1 MVFEMKPNSTSKST
15 LAFVALLA
23 LLAVPIAGRTS
34 DLRDPATGKAPLLPA
49 GSRLRE
55 LPLTAVQIED
65 AFWSPRLE
73 VNRTRTLDH
82 VYKELEV
89 TGCVRNFDIASG
101 KAQGKFGGPWWA
113 DSDVYKWIEGASYIL
128 ALHPNAQL
136 ESRVDE
142 LIAKIAAAQQKDG
155 YLDTYVLLR
164 LPELKWKSLAFN
176 HEMFCAGSLFEA
188 AVAHNQATGKRSL
201 LEVALRL
208 ADHLDSTF
216 GPGKQAGIP
225 GHEEVELALVRLY
238 RLTGEKKYLRLA
250 QYFVDSRGQKPS
262 IFERQYD
269 QLPERQVDLLGH
281 PMSIKD
287 FYRRFF
293 LVNPAKFDT
302 SYSQDQLPA
311 REQRVAVGHA
321 VRAMYFYSGMADL
334 VYETGDAGL
343 WEALESLHDSVTNH
357 RMYVTGGIGPSER
370 NEGFT
375 ADYDLPN
382 ENAYQE
388 TCASAGMVFWNY
400 RMLKLTGDA
409 RYADVM
415 ELSLY
420 NALAA
425 GVSLTGDTFCYVTP
439 LASRG
444 DFKRDPWFPVPCCP
458 TTVARFLPALG
469 RYIYSESS
477 DGLWVNLFIAGQVN
491 AKLAGKK
498 VTLRQ
503 SGNYPWDGKIKLTVG
518 VEAPQDFVL
527 RVRVPGW
534 AAKADFEVNGKEF
547 SPRVVNGYAG
557 FRRSWSNGDTID
569 LTLPMAIQRLEANPQ
584 VVYDRGKTALRRGP
598 LIYCL
603 EQADQQSPLEQIILP
618 LGAQLE
624 GQYMSELLGGV
635 TVIKGQGL
643 LRPLEDWKDVLY
655 RPVHA
660 ATTRPLPVTAVPY
673 CVWGNRGLGKMAV
686 WIDAT
691 R

>member
-1 MVFEMKPNSTSKST
+1 VIEIMPNSTAKTALIIVT
-15 LAFVALLA
+15 LFTFLTAPVA
-23 LLAVPIAGRTS
+23 AGAADVLDS
-34 DLRDPATGKAPLLPA
+34 ATGKAPLLPA
-49 GSRLRE
+49 GTRLRE
-55 LPLTAVQIED
+55 LSLTAVEIED

-82 VYKELEV
+82 VYKELEL
-89 TGCVRNFDIASG
+89 TECIRNFDIAGG

-136 ESRVDE
+136 ESKVDE
-142 LIAKIAAAQQKDG
+142 LIAKIAAAQQAKG
-155 YLDTYVLLR
+155 YLDTYVQLR
-164 LPELKWKSLAFN
+164 LPDLKWKSLAFN

-201 LEVALRL
+201 LEIALRL

-238 RLTGEKKYLRLA
+238 RLTGEKRYLRLA
-250 QYFVDSRGQKPS
+250 EYFVDSRGQKPS
-262 IFERQYD
+262 IFERQYE

-293 LVNPAKFDT
+293 LVNPSKFDT

-343 WEALESLHDSVTNH
+343 WETLESLHDSVTNH

-382 ENAYQE
+382 EDAYQE

-444 DFKRDPWFPVPCCP
+444 DFKRDPWFGVPCCP

-469 RYIYSESS
+469 RYIYSESP

-491 AKLAGKK
+491 ANVAGKK

-503 SGNYPWDGKIKLTVG
+503 SGNYPWDGKIKFTMG

-527 RVRVPGW
+527 RVRIPGW
-534 AAKADFEVNGKEF
+534 AARADFEVNGKKF
-547 SPRVVNGYAG
+547 SPRVVNGYAEI
-557 FRRSWSNGDTID
+557 RRPWSNGATLE
-569 LTLPMAIQRLEANPQ
+569 LTLPMDVQRLEANPQ
-584 VVYDRGKTALRRGP
+584 VVYDHGKSAVRRGP

-603 EQADQQSPLEQIILP
+603 EQADQTAPLDEIILP
-618 LGAQLE
+618 LGAPLE
-624 GQYMSELLGGV
+624 SQNMPDLLGGI
-635 TVIKGQGL
+635 TVVKGQGL
-643 LRPLEDWKDVLY
+643 LRPLDDWKSVLY
-655 RPVHA
+655 QRA
-660 ATTRPLPVTAVPY
+660 RTANTQPLRVTAVPY

-686 WIDAT
+686 WIDT
-691 R
+691 TP

>member
-1 MVFEMKPNSTSKST
+1 
-15 LAFVALLA
+15 
-23 LLAVPIAGRTS
+23 
-34 DLRDPATGKAPLLPA
+34 
-49 GSRLRE
+49 
-55 LPLTAVQIED
+55 VQIQD
-65 AFWSPRLE
+65 AFWSPRLQ

-82 VYKELEV
+82 VYQELEL
-89 TGCVRNFDIASG
+89 TGCIRNFDVAAG
-101 KAQGKFGGPWWA
+101 KVQAKFGGPWWA
-113 DSDVYKWIEGASYIL
+113 DSDVYKWLEGASYIL
-128 ALHPNAQL
+128 ALHPDSRL
-136 ESRVDE
+136 ESKVDE
-142 LIAKIAAAQQKDG
+142 LIAKIAAAQEKDG
-155 YLDTYVLLR
+155 YLDTYVQLK
-164 LPELKWKSLAFN
+164 LPDLKWKSLAFN
-176 HEMFCAGSLFEA
+176 HEMFCAGSLIEA
-188 AVAHNQATGKRSL
+188 AVAHNQGTGKRSL

-238 RLTGEKKYLRLA
+238 RLTHEKRYLQLA
-250 QYFVDSRGQKPS
+250 QYFIDSRGQKPS
-262 IFERQYD
+262 IFERQYR
-269 QLPERQVDLLGH
+269 QLPERKVDLLGH
-281 PMSIKD
+281 SMSIKD

-302 SYSQDQLPA
+302 SYSQDQLPV
-311 REQRVAVGHA
+311 RQQRVAVGHA
-321 VRAMYFYSGMADL
+321 VRAMYLYSGMADL
-334 VYETGDAGL
+334 VYETGDPGL

-375 ADYDLPN
+375 DDYDLPN
-382 ENAYQE
+382 EDAYQE

-409 RYADVM
+409 RYADIM

-444 DFKRDPWFPVPCCP
+444 DFKRDPWFGVPCCP
-458 TTVARFLPALG
+458 TTIARFLPALG
-469 RYIYSESS
+469 CYIYSESA

-491 AKLAGKK
+491 ANLAGKK

-518 VEAPQDFVL
+518 VEAPQDFIL
-527 RVRVPGW
+527 RVRIPGW
-534 AAKADFEVNGKEF
+534 AAKADFQVNGERF

-557 FRRSWSNGDTID
+557 IHRAWSNGDTID
-569 LTLPMAIQRLEANPQ
+569 LTLPMDIQRLEANPR
-584 VVYDRGKTALRRGP
+584 VLYDHGKTALRRGP

-603 EQADQQSPLEQIILP
+603 EQADQEAPLEQIILP
-618 LGAQLE
+618 LGAQLD
-624 GQYMSELLGGV
+624 GQFGPELLGGI

-643 LRPLEDWKDVLY
+643 LRPLDDWKDVLY
-655 RPVHA
+655 QPARPA
-660 ATTRPLPVTAVPY
+660 NAKPLPVTAVPY
-673 CVWGNRGLGKMAV
+673 CIWGNRGLGKMAV

>member
-1 MVFEMKPNSTSKST
+1 MEIKTMLSSNAKSVLT
-15 LAFVALLA
+15 VTALLVLMA
-23 LLAVPIAGRTS
+23 IPFAGRTAGGQ
-34 DLRDPATGKAPLLPA
+34 DPAKGKAALLPA
-49 GSRLRE
+49 GSRLTE
-55 LPLTAVQIED
+55 LPLAAVQIQD
-65 AFWSPRLE
+65 TFWSPRLE

-82 VYKELEV
+82 VYKELEA
-89 TGCVRNFDIASG
+89 TECIRNFDIASG
-101 KAQGKFGGPWWA
+101 KVQAKFGGPWWG

-128 ALHPNAQL
+128 ALHPDARL
-136 ESRVDE
+136 ESKVDG

-155 YLDTYVLLR
+155 YLDTYIQLN
-164 LPELKWKSLAFN
+164 LPDLKWKSLAFN

-238 RLTGEKKYLRLA
+238 RLTHEKRYLQLA
-250 QYFVDSRGQKPS
+250 QYFIDSRGQKPS
-262 IFERQYD
+262 IFERQYER
-269 QLPERQVDLLGH
+269 LPARKVDLLGH
-281 PMSIKD
+281 PMDIKD

-293 LVNPAKFDT
+293 LINPAKFDT
-302 SYSQDQLPA
+302 SYSQDQLPV
-311 REQRVAVGHA
+311 RQQRVAVGHA
-321 VRAMYFYSGMADL
+321 VRAMYLYSGMADL
-334 VYETGDAGL
+334 VYETGDEGL
-343 WEALESLHDSVTNH
+343 WEALESLHDSVTLH

-382 ENAYQE
+382 EDAYQE
-388 TCASAGMVFWNY
+388 TCASAGMVLWNY

-409 RYADVM
+409 RYADTM

-444 DFKRDPWFPVPCCP
+444 DFKRDPWFGVPCCP
-458 TTVARFLPALG
+458 TTIARFVPALG
-469 RYIYSESS
+469 RYIYSESP

-491 AKLAGKK
+491 ANVAGKK

-503 SGNYPWDGKIKLTVG
+503 SGNYPWDGKIKFTVG
-518 VEAPQDFVL
+518 VEAPQDFAI
-527 RVRVPGW
+527 RVRIPGW
-534 AAKADFEVNGKEF
+534 APSADFQVNGEKF
-547 SPRVVNGYAG
+547 SPHVVNGYAEI
-557 FRRSWSNGDTID
+557 RRSWSNGDTID
-569 LTLPMAIQRLEANPQ
+569 LTLPMDIQRIEANPQ
-584 VVYDRGKTALRRGP
+584 VLYDHGKTALRRGP
-598 LIYCL
+598 LFYCL
-603 EQADQQSPLEQIILP
+603 EQADQEAPVEQIILP

-624 GQYMSELLGGV
+624 SQYAPGLLGGI

-643 LRPLEDWKDVLY
+643 LRPLDDWKDVLY
-655 RPVHA
+655 QPVHP
-660 ATTRPLPVTAVPY
+660 ATTQPVPITAVPY
-673 CVWGNRGLGKMAV
+673 CIWGNRGLGKMAV
-686 WIDAT
+686 WLNT
-691 R
+691 TP

>member
-1 MVFEMKPNSTSKST
+1 MPNSTAKTALIIVT
-15 LAFVALLA
+15 LFTFLTAPVAA
-23 LLAVPIAGRTS
+23 RTADVQDS
-34 DLRDPATGKAPLLPA
+34 ATVKAPLLPA
-49 GSRLRE
+49 GARLRE
-55 LPLTAVQIED
+55 LPLTAVEIED

-82 VYKELEV
+82 VYKELEL
-89 TGCVRNFDIASG
+89 TGCIRNFDIAGG

-136 ESRVDE
+136 ESKVDE
-142 LIAKIAAAQQKDG
+142 LIRKIAAAQQKDG

-164 LPELKWKSLAFN
+164 LPDLKWKSLAFN

-201 LEVALRL
+201 LEIALRL

-238 RLTGEKKYLRLA
+238 RLTGEKRYLRLA
-250 QYFVDSRGQKPS
+250 EYFVNSRGQKPS
-262 IFERQYD
+262 IFERQYE

-293 LVNPAKFDT
+293 LVNPSKFDT

-343 WEALESLHDSVTNH
+343 WEALESLHDSVTDH

-382 ENAYQE
+382 EDAYQE

-444 DFKRDPWFPVPCCP
+444 DFKRDPWFGVPCCP

-469 RYIYSESS
+469 RYIYSESP
-477 DGLWVNLFIAGQVN
+477 DGLWVNLFIAGQAN
-491 AKLAGKK
+491 ANVAGEK

-503 SGNYPWDGKIKLTVG
+503 SGNYPWDGKIKFTIG

-527 RVRVPGW
+527 RVRIPGW
-534 AAKADFEVNGKEF
+534 AARADFEVNGKKF
-547 SPRVVNGYAG
+547 SPRVVNGYAEI
-557 FRRSWSNGDTID
+557 RRPWSNGATVE
-569 LTLPMAIQRLEANPQ
+569 LTLPMEVQRLEANPQ
-584 VVYDRGKTALRRGP
+584 VVYDHGKSAVRRGP

-603 EQADQQSPLEQIILP
+603 EQADQTAPLDEIILP

-624 GQYMSELLGGV
+624 SQNMPDLLGGI
-635 TVIKGQGL
+635 TVVKGQGL
-643 LRPLEDWKDVLY
+643 LRPLDDWKSVLY
-655 RPVHA
+655 QRA
-660 ATTRPLPVTAVPY
+660 RTANTQPLRVTAVPY

-686 WIDAT
+686 WLDT
-691 R
+691 TP

>member
-1 MVFEMKPNSTSKST
+1 MVLEMMLNSTAKSA
-15 LAFVALLA
+15 LGFIASFALLVVP
-23 LLAVPIAGRTS
+23 LARTTG
-34 DLRDPATGKAPLLPA
+34 DLQNSTTGAARLLPA
-49 GSRLRE
+49 SSRLRE
-55 LPLTAVQIED
+55 LPLTAVQIQD
-65 AFWSPRLE
+65 PFWSPRLE
-73 VNRTRTLDH
+73 VNRTRTLEH
-82 VYKELEV
+82 VYKELDV
-89 TGCVRNFDIASG
+89 TGCIQNFDLASG
-101 KAQGKFGGPWWA
+101 KAEGKFGGPWWA

-128 ALHPNAQL
+128 ALHPDAQL
-136 ESRVDE
+136 ESKVDE

-155 YLDTYVLLR
+155 YLDTYVQLN
-164 LPELKWKSLAFN
+164 LPDLKWKSLAFN
-176 HEMFCAGSLFEA
+176 HEMFCAGSLLEA
-188 AVAHNQATGKRSL
+188 AVAHHQATGKRSL

-238 RLTGEKKYLRLA
+238 RLTGEKRYLRLA
-250 QYFVDSRGQKPS
+250 QYFIDSRGQKPS
-262 IFERQYD
+262 IFERQYE
-269 QLPERQVDLLGH
+269 QLPERRVELLGH

-302 SYSQDQLPA
+302 SYSQDQLPV
-311 REQRVAVGHA
+311 RQQRVAVGHA
-321 VRAMYFYSGMADL
+321 VRAMYLYSGMADL
-334 VYETGDAGL
+334 VYESGDSGL
-343 WEALESLHDSVTNH
+343 WEALQSLHDSVTNH

-382 ENAYQE
+382 EDAYQE

-409 RYADVM
+409 RYADIM

-444 DFKRDPWFPVPCCP
+444 DFKRDPWFGVPCCP

-469 RYIYSESS
+469 RYIYSESP

-491 AKLAGKK
+491 AKPVGKK

-518 VEAPQDFVL
+518 VEAPQEFVL
-527 RVRVPGW
+527 RVRIPGW
-534 AAKADFEVNGKEF
+534 ATKADFQVNGEKL
-547 SPRVVNGYAG
+547 SPHVVNGYAEIH
-557 FRRSWSNGDTID
+557 RTWSNGDTID
-569 LTLPMAIQRLEANPQ
+569 LTLPMEIQRLEANPQ
-584 VVYDRGKTALRRGP
+584 VVYDHGKTALRRGP

-603 EQADQQSPLEQIILP
+603 EQADQKAPLEQIILP

-624 GQYMSELLGGV
+624 GQYMPELLGGI

-643 LRPLEDWKDVLY
+643 LRPLDDWKTVLY
-655 RPVHA
+655 RPA
-660 ATTRPLPVTAVPY
+660 RTANTSPLPVTAVPY

-686 WIDAT
+686 WIDTT

>member
-1 MVFEMKPNSTSKST
+1 MVFEMTPNSIAKSVLT
-15 LAFVALLA
+15 LAALFAWLA
-23 LLAVPIAGRTS
+23 APAAGRTG
-34 DLRDPATGKAPLLPA
+34 DVQNPATGKAPLLPA

-55 LPLTAVQIED
+55 LPLTAVEIED

-89 TGCVRNFDIASG
+89 TGCIRNFDIVSG

-164 LPELKWKSLAFN
+164 LPDLKWKSLAFN

-201 LEVALRL
+201 LQIALRL
-208 ADHLDSTF
+208 ADHLDATF

-238 RLTGEKKYLRLA
+238 RLTGEKRYLRLA

-269 QLPERQVDLLGH
+269 QLPERQVELLGH

-293 LVNPAKFDT
+293 LVNPSKFDT
-302 SYSQDQLPA
+302 SYSQDQLPV
-311 REQRVAVGHA
+311 RQQRVAVGHA
-321 VRAMYFYSGMADL
+321 VRAMYLYSGMADL

-388 TCASAGMVFWNY
+388 TCASAGIVFWNY

-444 DFKRDPWFPVPCCP
+444 DFKRDPWFGVPCCP

-469 RYIYSESS
+469 RYIYSESP
-477 DGLWVNLFIAGQVN
+477 DGLWVNLFIAGQLN
-491 AKLAGKK
+491 ANLAGKK

-503 SGNYPWDGKIKLTVG
+503 SGNYPWDGKIKFTIG

-527 RVRVPGW
+527 RVRIPGW
-534 AAKADFEVNGKEF
+534 AARADFEVNGTKF
-547 SPRVVNGYAG
+547 SPRVVNGYAE
-557 FRRSWSNGDTID
+557 FRRSWSNGDTIE
-569 LTLPMAIQRLEANPQ
+569 LTLPMGIQRLEANPQ
-584 VVYDRGKTALRRGP
+584 VLYDRGKTALRRGP
-598 LIYCL
+598 LVYCL
-603 EQADQQSPLEQIILP
+603 EQADQEGPLEQITVP
-618 LGAQLE
+618 VEAQLE
-624 GQYMSELLGGV
+624 SQFAPQLLGGI

-643 LRPLEDWKDVLY
+643 LHPLDDWKNALY
-655 RPVHA
+655 QPVR
-660 ATTRPLPVTAVPY
+660 TPGNKPLSVTAVPY

-686 WIDAT
+686 WIDTAQ
-691 R
+691 

>member
-1 MVFEMKPNSTSKST
+1 MPNSTAKTALIIVT
-15 LAFVALLA
+15 LFTFLTAPVA
-23 LLAVPIAGRTS
+23 AGAADVLDS
-34 DLRDPATGKAPLLPA
+34 ATGKAPLLPA
-49 GSRLRE
+49 GTRLRE
-55 LPLTAVQIED
+55 LSLTAVEIED

-82 VYKELEV
+82 VYKELEL
-89 TGCVRNFDIASG
+89 TECIRNFDIAGG

-136 ESRVDE
+136 ESKVDE
-142 LIAKIAAAQQKDG
+142 LIAKIAAAQQAKG
-155 YLDTYVLLR
+155 YLDTYVQLR
-164 LPELKWKSLAFN
+164 LPDLKWKSLAFN

-201 LEVALRL
+201 LEIALRL

-238 RLTGEKKYLRLA
+238 RLTGEKRYLRLA
-250 QYFVDSRGQKPS
+250 EYFVDSRGQKPS
-262 IFERQYD
+262 IFERQYE

-293 LVNPAKFDT
+293 LVNPSKFDT

-343 WEALESLHDSVTNH
+343 WETLESLHDSVTNH

-382 ENAYQE
+382 EDAYQE

-444 DFKRDPWFPVPCCP
+444 DFKRDPWFGVPCCP

-469 RYIYSESS
+469 RYIYSESP

-491 AKLAGKK
+491 ANVAGKK

-503 SGNYPWDGKIKLTVG
+503 SGNYPWDGKIKFTMG

-527 RVRVPGW
+527 RVRIPGW
-534 AAKADFEVNGKEF
+534 AARADFEVNGKKF
-547 SPRVVNGYAG
+547 SPRVVNGYAEI
-557 FRRSWSNGDTID
+557 RRPWSNGATLE
-569 LTLPMAIQRLEANPQ
+569 LTLPMDVQRLEANPQ
-584 VVYDRGKTALRRGP
+584 VVYDHGKSAVRRGP

-603 EQADQQSPLEQIILP
+603 EQADQTAPLDEIILP
-618 LGAQLE
+618 LGAPLE
-624 GQYMSELLGGV
+624 SQNMPDLLGGI
-635 TVIKGQGL
+635 TVVKGQGL
-643 LRPLEDWKDVLY
+643 LRPLDDWKSVLY
-655 RPVHA
+655 QRA
-660 ATTRPLPVTAVPY
+660 RTANTQPLRVTAVPY

-686 WIDAT
+686 WIDT
-691 R
+691 TP

>member
-1 MVFEMKPNSTSKST
+1 MVLKMMLSSNAKSVVIVT
-15 LAFVALLA
+15 ALLA
-23 LLAVPIAGRTS
+23 LLAVPPTGRS
-34 DLRDPATGKAPLLPA
+34 GGVQNPASGKADLLPA
-49 GSRLRE
+49 GARLRE
-55 LPLTAVQIED
+55 LPLTAVQIQD

-82 VYKELEV
+82 VYKELEL
-89 TGCVRNFDIASG
+89 TGCIRNFDIAAA
-101 KAQGKFGGPWWA
+101 KAQGNFGGPWWA

-128 ALHPNAQL
+128 ALHPDARL
-136 ESRVDE
+136 DSRLDE

-155 YLDTYVLLR
+155 YLDTYVQLR
-164 LPELKWKSLAFN
+164 LPDLKWKSLAFN
-176 HEMFCAGSLFEA
+176 HEMFCAGSLLEA
-188 AVAHNQATGKRSL
+188 AVAHNQATRKRSL

-238 RLTGEKKYLRLA
+238 RLTGEERYLRLA
-250 QYFVDSRGQKPS
+250 QYFIDSRGQKPS

-269 QLPERQVDLLGH
+269 QLPERRVELLGH

-302 SYSQDQLPA
+302 SYSQDQLPV
-311 REQRVAVGHA
+311 RQQRVAVGHA
-321 VRAMYFYSGMADL
+321 VRAMYLYSGMADL
-334 VYETGDAGL
+334 VYETGDPGL

-409 RYADVM
+409 RYADIM

-439 LASRG
+439 LASQG
-444 DFKRDPWFPVPCCP
+444 DFKRDPWFGVPCCP
-458 TTVARFLPALG
+458 TTIARFLPALG
-469 RYIYSESS
+469 RYIYSESP
-477 DGLWVNLFIAGQVN
+477 DGLWVHLFIGGQVN
-491 AKLAGKK
+491 AKVGGKK

-503 SGNYPWDGKIKLTVG
+503 SGNYPWEGKVKLTVG

-527 RVRVPGW
+527 RVRIPGW
-534 AAKADFEVNGKEF
+534 AGRADFQVNGERF
-547 SPRVVNGYAG
+547 SPHVEHGYAEL
-557 FRRSWSNGDTID
+557 RRSWSSGDTVD
-569 LTLPMAIQRLEANPQ
+569 LTLPMDIQRLEANPQ
-584 VVYDRGKTALRRGP
+584 VLYDRGKSALRRGP

-603 EQADQQSPLEQIILP
+603 EQADQEAPVDQIVLP
-618 LGAQLE
+618 LGVTLE
-624 GQYMSELLGGV
+624 DQYMPELLGGIR
-635 TVIKGQGL
+635 VIKAQGL
-643 LRPLEDWKDVLY
+643 LRPLEGWNGVLY
-655 RPVHA
+655 QPVA
-660 ATTRPLPVTAVPY
+660 PAKASPLTVTAVPY

>member
-1 MVFEMKPNSTSKST
+1 MVLKMTLNSNAKSV
-15 LAFVALLA
+15 LIVMALLA
-23 LLAVPIAGRTS
+23 LLAAPLRGRS
-34 DLRDPATGKAPLLPA
+34 RDVQDPGTGKADLLPP

-55 LPLTAVQIED
+55 LPLTAVQIQD
-65 AFWSPRLE
+65 AFWSPRLA
-73 VNRTRTLDH
+73 VNRTSTLDH
-82 VYKELEV
+82 VHKQLEL
-89 TGCVRNFDIASG
+89 TGCIRNFDIAAG
-101 KAQGKFGGPWWA
+101 EAQGNFGGPWWA

-155 YLDTYVLLR
+155 YLDTYVLLKI
-164 LPELKWKSLAFN
+164 PDLKWKSLAFN

-238 RLTGEKKYLRLA
+238 RLTGEKRYLRLA

-262 IFERQYD
+262 IFERQYE
-269 QLPERQVDLLGH
+269 QLPETPVDLLGH

-293 LVNPAKFDT
+293 LVNPAHFDT
-302 SYSQDQLPA
+302 SYSQDQVPA
-311 REQRVAVGHA
+311 REQRAAVGHA
-321 VRAMYFYSGMADL
+321 VRAMYFYSAMADL
-334 VYETGDAGL
+334 VYETGDQGL
-343 WEALESLHDSVTNH
+343 WEALESVHNSVTNH

-382 ENAYQE
+382 ADAYQE

-409 RYADVM
+409 RYADIM

-444 DFKRDPWFPVPCCP
+444 DFKRDPWFGVPCCP
-458 TTVARFLPALG
+458 TTIARFLPALG
-469 RYIYSESS
+469 RYIYSESP
-477 DGLWVNLFIAGQVN
+477 DGLWVNLFIAGQVSTI
-491 AKLAGKK
+491 LAGKK
-498 VTLRQ
+498 VTLEQ
-503 SGNYPWDGKIKLTVG
+503 SDNYPWDGKIKFKVG
-518 VEAPQDFVL
+518 VEAPQDFAVHI
-527 RVRVPGW
+527 RIPGW
-534 AAKADFEVNGKEF
+534 ATGAEFVVNAEKI
-547 SPRVVNGYAG
+547 SPPVANGYARI
-557 FRRSWSNGDTID
+557 RRSWSNGDTIEMV
-569 LTLPMAIQRLEANPQ
+569 LPMDIQRLEANPQ
-584 VVYDRGKTALRRGP
+584 VLYDHGKVALRRGP
-598 LIYCL
+598 LLYCL
-603 EQADQQSPLEQIILP
+603 EQADQEAPVDQIILP
-618 LGAQLE
+618 LEARLE
-624 GQYMSELLGGV
+624 SQYRPELLGGLV
-635 TVIKGQGL
+635 VIRGQGIS
-643 LRPLEDWKDVLY
+643 RPLDDWKDVLY
-655 RPVHA
+655 RSLRSA
-660 ATTRPLPVTAVPY
+660 NTRPVTVTAVPY
-673 CVWGNRGLGKMAV
+673 CIWGNRGLGKMAV
-686 WIDAT
+686 WLNTAP
-691 R
+691 

>member
-1 MVFEMKPNSTSKST
+1 MKPNSTTRSVPA
-15 LAFVALLA
+15 LIALVALLA
-23 LLAVPIAGRTS
+23 APIAGRTR
-34 DLRDPATGKAPLLPA
+34 DIPDPATGKAPLLPS
-49 GSRLRE
+49 GSRLSE

-82 VYKELEV
+82 VYKELEL
-89 TGCVRNFDIASG
+89 TGCIRNFDIASG

-128 ALHPNAQL
+128 ALHPNDQL
-136 ESRVDE
+136 ESKVDE
-142 LIAKIAAAQQKDG
+142 LIAKIGAAQQQNG
-155 YLDTYVLLR
+155 YLDTYVQLR
-164 LPELKWKSLAFN
+164 LPDLKWKSLAFN
-176 HEMFCAGSLFEA
+176 HEMFCAGSLLEA

-201 LEVALRL
+201 LQIALRL
-208 ADHLDSTF
+208 ADHLDATF

-238 RLTGEKKYLRLA
+238 RLTGEKRYLRLA
-250 QYFVDSRGQKPS
+250 QYFIDSRGQKPS

-269 QLPERQVDLLGH
+269 QLPERQVDLLGR

-293 LVNPAKFDT
+293 LVNPSKFDT

-343 WEALESLHDSVTNH
+343 WEALESVHDSVTNH

-444 DFKRDPWFPVPCCP
+444 DFKRDPWFGVPCCP

-469 RYIYSESS
+469 RYIYSESP

-491 AKLAGKK
+491 ANLAGKK

-503 SGNYPWDGKIKLTVG
+503 SGNYPWDGKIKFTIG

-527 RVRVPGW
+527 RVRVPRW
-534 AAKADFEVNGKEF
+534 ATRVDFEVDGKGF
-547 SPRVVNGYAG
+547 SPRVVNGYAEIH
-557 FRRSWSNGDTID
+557 RSWSNGDTVD
-569 LTLPMAIQRLEANPQ
+569 VTLPMDIQRLEANPQ
-584 VVYDRGKTALRRGP
+584 VLYDRGKTALRRGP
-598 LIYCL
+598 LVYCL
-603 EQADQQSPLEQIILP
+603 EQSDQEAPIDEIILP

-624 GQYMSELLGGV
+624 SLNMPELLGGI

-643 LRPLEDWKDVLY
+643 VRPLDDWKNLLY
-655 RPVHA
+655 QR
-660 ATTRPLPVTAVPY
+660 TRTANAQPLRVIAVPY

-686 WIDAT
+686 WIDT
-691 R
+691 TP

>member
-1 MVFEMKPNSTSKST
+1 MVFKMMLSSNAKSVLIVT
-15 LAFVALLA
+15 ALLA
-23 LLAVPIAGRTS
+23 LLAAPFTGRS
-34 DLRDPATGKAPLLPA
+34 RGVQDPASGKADLLPA

-55 LPLTAVQIED
+55 LPLTAVQVQD

-82 VYKELEV
+82 VYKELEL
-89 TGCVRNFDIASG
+89 TGCIRNFDIAAG
-101 KAQGKFGGPWWA
+101 KAQGNFGGPWWA

-128 ALHPNAQL
+128 ALHPDARL

-142 LIAKIAAAQQKDG
+142 LIAMIAAAQQKDG
-155 YLDTYVLLR
+155 YLDTYVQLK
-164 LPELKWKSLAFN
+164 LPDLKWKSLAFN
-176 HEMFCAGSLFEA
+176 HEMFCAGSLLEA

-201 LEVALRL
+201 LEIALRL

-238 RLTGEKKYLRLA
+238 RLTGEKRYLRLA

-262 IFERQYD
+262 IFERQYE
-269 QLPERQVDLLGH
+269 QLPERKVELLGH

-302 SYSQDQLPA
+302 SYSQDQLPV

-321 VRAMYFYSGMADL
+321 VRAMYLYSGMADL
-334 VYETGDAGL
+334 VYETGDPGL

-357 RMYVTGGIGPSER
+357 RMYVTGGIGPSEH

-409 RYADVM
+409 RYADIM

-444 DFKRDPWFPVPCCP
+444 DFKRDPWFGVPCCP
-458 TTVARFLPALG
+458 TTIARFLPALG
-469 RYIYSESS
+469 RYIYSESP

-534 AAKADFEVNGKEF
+534 ASRADFQVNGEKL
-547 SPRVVNGYAG
+547 SPRVVNGYAEI
-557 FRRSWSNGDTID
+557 RRSWSNGDTVD
-569 LTLPMAIQRLEANPQ
+569 LTLPMDIKRLEANPQ
-584 VVYDRGKTALRRGP
+584 VLYDRGKSALRRGP

-603 EQADQQSPLEQIILP
+603 EQADQEAPVDQIVLP

-624 GQYMSELLGGV
+624 DQFMPELLGGI
-635 TVIKGQGL
+635 TVIKGEGL
-643 LRPLEDWKDVLY
+643 LRPLEGWNNVLY
-655 RPVHA
+655 RPV
-660 ATTRPLPVTAVPY
+660 RPAKPRPFPVTAVPY

-686 WIDAT
+686 WMDT
-691 R
+691 TP

>member
-1 MVFEMKPNSTSKST
+1 MVFEMKPHSTTKP
-15 LAFVALLA
+15 LLA
-23 LLAVPIAGRTS
+23 LVALFAFLAAPAAAGTAEVQDS
-34 DLRDPATGKAPLLPA
+34 ATGKAALLPA
-49 GSRLRE
+49 GSRLHE
-55 LPLTAVQIED
+55 LPLTAVEIAD

-82 VYKELEV
+82 VYKELEL
-89 TGCVRNFDIASG
+89 TGCIRNFEIAGG

-136 ESRVDE
+136 ESKVDE
-142 LIAKIAAAQQKDG
+142 LIRKIAAAQQTNG
-155 YLDTYVLLR
+155 YLDTYVLMR
-164 LPELKWKSLAFN
+164 LPDLKWKSLAFN

-201 LEVALRL
+201 LEIALRL
-208 ADHLDSTF
+208 ADHLDATF

-269 QLPERQVDLLGH
+269 QLPERQVDLLGR

-293 LVNPAKFDT
+293 LVNPSKFDT

-375 ADYDLPN
+375 VDYDLPN
-382 ENAYQE
+382 EDAYQE

-400 RMLKLTGDA
+400 RMLKLTGDS

-444 DFKRDPWFPVPCCP
+444 DFERDPWFGVPCCP

-469 RYIYSESS
+469 RYVYSESP

-491 AKLAGKK
+491 ANLAGKR
-498 VTLRQ
+498 VMLRQ
-503 SGNYPWDGKIKLTVG
+503 TGNYPWDGKIKFTIG

-534 AAKADFEVNGKEF
+534 AERADFQLNGEKL
-547 SPRVVNGYAG
+547 SPRVVNGYAEI
-557 FRRSWSNGDTID
+557 RRSWSNGDAVD
-569 LTLPMAIQRLEANPQ
+569 LTLPMDIQRLEANPH
-584 VVYDRGKTALRRGP
+584 VEYDHGKSAVRRGP

-603 EQADQQSPLEQIILP
+603 EQADQKAPLDEIILP

-624 GQYMSELLGGV
+624 SQFAPQLLGGI
-635 TVIKGQGL
+635 TVVKGQGL
-643 LRPLEDWKDVLY
+643 LRPLDDWKNTLY
-655 RPVHA
+655 QRARA
-660 ATTRPLPVTAVPY
+660 ANTQPLRVTAVPY

-686 WIDAT
+686 WVDTAP
-691 R
+691 

>member
-1 MVFEMKPNSTSKST
+1 M
-15 LAFVALLA
+15 
-23 LLAVPIAGRTS
+23 
-34 DLRDPATGKAPLLPA
+34 
-49 GSRLRE
+49 
-55 LPLTAVQIED
+55 QIED

-136 ESRVDE
+136 ESKVDE
-142 LIAKIAAAQQKDG
+142 LIARIAAAQQKDG
-155 YLDTYVLLR
+155 YLDTYVQLN
-164 LPELKWKSLAFN
+164 LPDLKWKSLAFN
-176 HEMFCAGSLFEA
+176 HEMFCAGSLLEA
-188 AVAHNQATGKRSL
+188 AVAHHQATGKRSL

-238 RLTGEKKYLRLA
+238 RLTGEKRYLRLA
-250 QYFVDSRGQKPS
+250 QYFIDSRGQKPS
-262 IFERQYD
+262 IFERQYE
-269 QLPERQVDLLGH
+269 QLPERKVELLGH

-293 LVNPAKFDT
+293 LVNPARFDT
-302 SYSQDQLPA
+302 SYSQDQLPV
-311 REQRVAVGHA
+311 RQQRVAVGHA

-343 WEALESLHDSVTNH
+343 WDALQSLHDSVTNH

-382 ENAYQE
+382 EDAYQE

-409 RYADVM
+409 RYADIM

-444 DFKRDPWFPVPCCP
+444 DFKRDPWFGVPCCP

-469 RYIYSESS
+469 RYKYNESP

-498 VTLRQ
+498 VTLQQ

-518 VEAPQDFVL
+518 VEAPQGFVL

-534 AAKADFEVNGKEF
+534 AEGADFQVNGKEF
-547 SPRVVNGYAG
+547 SPRVDE
-557 FRRSWSNGDTID
+557 R
-569 LTLPMAIQRLEANPQ
+569 
-584 VVYDRGKTALRRGP
+584 LRRVPP
-598 LIYCL
+598 LL
-603 EQADQQSPLEQIILP
+603 VE
-618 LGAQLE
+618 
-624 GQYMSELLGGV
+624 
-635 TVIKGQGL
+635 
-643 LRPLEDWKDVLY
+643 
-655 RPVHA
+655 
-660 ATTRPLPVTAVPY
+660 
-673 CVWGNRGLGKMAV
+673 RGH
-686 WIDAT
+686 D
-691 R
+691 

>member
-1 MVFEMKPNSTSKST
+1 MVLEMMLNSTAKST
-15 LAFVALLA
+15 LAFIASFALWVAPL
-23 LLAVPIAGRTS
+23 AGRTG
-34 DLRDPATGKAPLLPA
+34 DLQDSATGVARLLPA
-49 GSRLRE
+49 ASRLRE
-55 LPLTAVQIED
+55 LPLTAVQIQD
-65 AFWSPRLE
+65 PFWSPRLE
-73 VNRTRTLDH
+73 VNRTQTLEH

-89 TGCVRNFDIASG
+89 TGCIRNFDLASG
-101 KAQGKFGGPWWA
+101 KAEGKFGGPWWA

-136 ESRVDE
+136 ESTMEE

-155 YLDTYVLLR
+155 YLDTYVQLN
-164 LPELKWKSLAFN
+164 LPDLKWKSLAFN
-176 HEMFCAGSLFEA
+176 HEMFCAGSLLEA
-188 AVAHNQATGKRSL
+188 AVAHHQATGKRSL

-208 ADHLDSTF
+208 ADHLGSTF

-238 RLTGEKKYLRLA
+238 RLTGEKRYLRLA
-250 QYFVDSRGQKPS
+250 QYFIDSRGQKPS
-262 IFERQYD
+262 IFEGQYE
-269 QLPERQVDLLGH
+269 QLPERKVELLGH

-293 LVNPAKFDT
+293 LVNPSKFDT

-382 ENAYQE
+382 EDAYQE

-444 DFKRDPWFPVPCCP
+444 DFKRDPWFGVPCCP

-469 RYIYSESS
+469 RYIYSESP

-491 AKLAGKK
+491 ANVAGKK

-503 SGNYPWDGKIKLTVG
+503 SGNYPWDGKIKVTIDLQ
-518 VEAPQDFVL
+518 APQDFVM
-527 RVRVPGW
+527 RARVPGW
-534 AAKADFEVNGKEF
+534 AARADFEVNGKKF
-547 SPRVVNGYAG
+547 SPRVVNGYAEIH
-557 FRRSWSNGDTID
+557 RSWSNGDTIE
-569 LTLPMAIQRLEANPQ
+569 LTLPMDIQRLEANPQ
-584 VVYDRGKTALRRGP
+584 VVYNHGKSAVRRGP

-603 EQADQQSPLEQIILP
+603 EQADQKASLDEIILP

-624 GQYMSELLGGV
+624 SQNMPGLLGGI
-635 TVIKGQGL
+635 TVVKGQGL
-643 LRPLEDWKDVLY
+643 LRPLDDWKNVLY
-655 RPVHA
+655 QRA
-660 ATTRPLPVTAVPY
+660 RTANTQPLQVTAVPY
-673 CVWGNRGLGKMAV
+673 CVWGNRGLGKMVV
-686 WIDAT
+686 WIDT
-691 R
+691 MP